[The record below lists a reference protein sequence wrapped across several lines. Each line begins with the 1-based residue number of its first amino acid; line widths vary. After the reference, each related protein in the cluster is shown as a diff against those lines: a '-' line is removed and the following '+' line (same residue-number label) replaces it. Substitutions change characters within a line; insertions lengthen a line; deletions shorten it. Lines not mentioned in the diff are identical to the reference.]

1 MSLEEQPAAAFYCW
15 TFESVRNESP
25 RSRYEFISYSTYPM
39 NSNWLKDL
47 VLDAARTARIRYDI
61 KSKEFYILMFKT
73 QVKARYRLQSVGA
86 FKVRASD
93 GDFEIRSASITGEN
107 SKSLNYE
114 WKYSD
119 DPYDFPSPPNL
130 APTAPD
136 PIKSPMF
143 PGGPVH
149 HQYPRITHSSHKPHE
164 IRHMH
169 PVQPHRWYQ
178 GVSTRVKRHG
188 MPIPPAPSAS
198 VASSVK
204 PKRSKERRPAY

>member
-1 MSLEEQPAAAFYCW
+1 MEVGAAAFYCW
-15 TFESVRNESP
+15 TYESTRNESP
-25 RSRYEFISYSTYPM
+25 RSRYQFISYSTYPM
-39 NSNWLKDL
+39 NSLWLKDL
-47 VLDAARTARIRYDI
+47 VLDAARTSRFRYDI

-73 QVKARYRLQSVGA
+73 QAKARYRLQSVGA
-86 FKVRASD
+86 FKISFAN
-93 GDFEIRSASITGEN
+93 GWPEIRSAQMTGED

-130 APTAPD
+130 APTTPD

-143 PGGPVH
+143 PGGAVH
-149 HQYPRITHSSHKPHE
+149 HQYPRITHSSHKAHLIQHLNPTK
-164 IRHMH
+164 
-169 PVQPHRWYQ
+169 PHRWYQ

-198 VASSVK
+198 VARLVR
-204 PKRSKERRPAY
+204 PKRSKQKAPAY